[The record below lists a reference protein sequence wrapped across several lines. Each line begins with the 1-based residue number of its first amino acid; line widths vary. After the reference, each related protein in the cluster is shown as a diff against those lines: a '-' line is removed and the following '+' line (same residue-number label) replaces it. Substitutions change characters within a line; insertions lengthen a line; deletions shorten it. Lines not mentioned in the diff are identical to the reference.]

1 MMLLRN
7 EKALVDQATVIYTTI
22 KDILNK
28 RENSK
33 VTYHDLLKN
42 VRHNNAFI
50 LTNLG
55 SFFDELSY

>member
-1 MMLLRN
+1 MLLRN
-7 EKALVDQATVIYTTI
+7 EKALVDQATVIYTII

-28 RENSK
+28 RKNSE
-33 VTYHDLLKN
+33 VTHHNLLID

-50 LTNLG
+50 LTNLC